1 MMPMPSSDTSRRVH
15 VDANAVIDY
24 IRERTLRNHG
34 MRPTGRRAEVLRVRL
49 EQMSRVYV
57 AATAGMEAEQNLV
70 KDLAQKLGHV
80 DADIVRDTATKL
92 LHEYLDNAGVE
103 DYLGHVPAA
112 QNMYAAISG
121 DPKNRKFFSW
131 RRKKGMFV
139 VDPAL
144 GSDAND
150 LVILSTAARHAR
162 DHAVELWTHDMDF
175 TMFAGEIMRTFN
187 VKVVD
192 TYRLTG
198 YPVDSG
204 RRP

>member
-1 MMPMPSSDTSRRVH
+1 MIARRPMMPMPSSDTSRRVH

-139 VDPAL
+139 VDP
-144 GSDAND
+144 
-150 LVILSTAARHAR
+150 
-162 DHAVELWTHDMDF
+162 
-175 TMFAGEIMRTFN
+175 
-187 VKVVD
+187 
-192 TYRLTG
+192 
-198 YPVDSG
+198 
-204 RRP
+204 